1 MRVVVQD
8 MQGVPIPMTASR
20 RFLWMEEAEGQ
31 PLQVQVVELFLYWVV
46 VEEELVYFVV
56 EMGATL
62 NVEIPDWRYS
72 ELLPVLHFLS

>member
-1 MRVVVQD
+1 MQVVVED
-8 MQGVPIPMTASR
+8 TQGDPIPMTALR

-31 PLQVQVVELFLYWVV
+31 PLQVQVADLFLYWVV

-62 NVEIPDWRYS
+62 NVEIPD
-72 ELLPVLHFLS
+72 